1 MSVFTDQVQ
10 SEMQSPT
17 FPSLRHR
24 PRDSSAC
31 QAVSTCQAHKSLI
44 HKRYTRGSQ
53 LRAKQARVEQTPPSS
68 AGSGEP
74 ANGNSMSAAELRSSQ
89 SISSRALGSEDVLDV
104 LLQSAELLLIMGLAG
119 AQGTMLLRVWQQQQQ
134 QVEQE
139 HSTDTQKH
147 QVSNH
152 PFAGLSELHTCKSET
167 SARMSCV
174 TTWIGKSCTSLMMR
188 AGDKHGSGALM
199 ASARP

>member
-1 MSVFTDQVQ
+1 
-10 SEMQSPT
+10 
-17 FPSLRHR
+17 
-24 PRDSSAC
+24 
-31 QAVSTCQAHKSLI
+31 
-44 HKRYTRGSQ
+44 
-53 LRAKQARVEQTPPSS
+53 
-68 AGSGEP
+68 
-74 ANGNSMSAAELRSSQ
+74 MSAAELRSSL

-119 AQGTMLLRVWQQQQQ
+119 AQGTMLLRVWQQQQQQ

-174 TTWIGKSCTSLMMR
+174 TTWVGKSCTSLMMR

-199 ASARP
+199 ASTRP